1 MLQGFFEAQVKEAKA
16 AVAEPLQPKIKLK
29 VSSAQDTPAPTPTGP
44 KKIITIHVANS
55 RGSTAASPAPLT
67 AGRAG
72 DSGAPEMAQ
81 NGAPAQQS
89 SPAAPNGGPPAVANA
104 AQIEA
109 VKTASAVAA
118 SPSPSAVGLQQGP
131 TALQSPAVGP
141 RPNGASAHPVG
152 TPNGVGT
159 PGQVPA
165 APQNQL
171 SAPVPNN
178 VPRHLGPPKP
188 SYDRK
193 WRSPTKGRFLAGYSP
208 RRGALSANIGYRRR
222 RCTHPKPD
230 CTDSP
235 QHQCGRPIH
244 IRAASPP
251 KACPAIYHSHDPE
264 QPA

>member
-1 MLQGFFEAQVKEAKA
+1 MLQGFFEAQLKEAKA

-29 VSSAQDTPAPTPTGP
+29 VSSAQETPAPTPTGP

-81 NGAPAQQS
+81 NGASAQQQS
-89 SPAAPNGGPPAVANA
+89 SPAVPNGGPPA
-104 AQIEA
+104 QIET
-109 VKTASAVAA
+109 VKSASAVVA
-118 SPSPSAVGLQQGP
+118 SPSPSAAGLQQG
-131 TALQSPAVGP
+131 PAVGP

-152 TPNGVGT
+152 TPNGVAT

-165 APQNQL
+165 DPQNQL
-171 SAPVPNN
+171 SAPVPNTI
-178 VPRHLGPPKP
+178 PRHAGPPKP

-193 WRSPTKGRFLAGYSP
+193 WRSPTKGRFLRVTAP

-235 QHQCGRPIH
+235 
-244 IRAASPP
+244 
-251 KACPAIYHSHDPE
+251 
-264 QPA
+264 